1 MTGTDTSIAQAPE
14 QGFGR
19 LRFLKHGT
27 IYASSLLLVRGI
39 SVLLLPFYTRVLSPA
54 DYGVMETIGIAV
66 MFLTTALPL
75 EISQAVGRFFS
86 ESRDQEERRAIASTS
101 LWFTLAVL
109 ATFAVLPFHFAPA
122 LSGWALGSESL
133 VNVVRVASV
142 GFVLQGLFYQTME
155 QLRWQIKPKEH
166 AITGVTTTLALIAVT
181 SYMVLALHTG
191 VIGIFYGQVAG
202 NVIGVG
208 LALWFGRSSYAFQF
222 EGHRLGQMLAYSV
235 PLVPSTAAIVTA
247 LMVDRI
253 AVRSLMSLAALG
265 VYSIAY
271 RFATVI
277 SVVMFGV
284 NGAFMPLVLSHHRER
299 ATPAAVADILRYF
312 VYLATLIFLGM
323 SLFSGWILRVMTT
336 PHFYGAGAVVPLVV
350 LAVTFSSMGLFA
362 PGLQLAKRT
371 KPIAAV
377 NIVAA
382 VTNAVLVFLLI
393 PYFGLVGAALGT
405 AISFCGAFAVLMA
418 MSQSEY
424 PVPHQWR
431 RLAAAFAI
439 AVAAVL
445 AERLLLRVEPAAENA
460 TTLLTEAAIFVAVGV
475 AISLLL
481 LDRREVALLARR
493 ISAGRRGAAVLP
505 GHDAE
510 LKGDQ

>member
-1 MTGTDTSIAQAPE
+1 MTGIDTSVTQEPE
-14 QGFGR
+14 QGFRR
-19 LRFLKHGT
+19 LRFLKHGA
-27 IYASSLLLVRGI
+27 IYGSSLLLVRGI

-75 EISQAVGRFFS
+75 EISQAVGRFFT
-86 ESRDQEERRAIASTS
+86 ESRDQDERRAIASTS

-109 ATFAVLPFHFAPA
+109 ATFAVLPFLLAPE
-122 LSGWALGSESL
+122 LSRWALGSESL

-155 QLRWQIKPKEH
+155 QLRWQIKPKQH

-181 SYMVLALHTG
+181 AYMILGLHTG
-191 VIGIFYGQVAG
+191 VIGIFYGQLAG

-208 LALWFGRSSYAFQF
+208 LALWFGRSSYAFHF
-222 EGHRLGQMLAYSV
+222 EGRRLGQMLAYSV
-235 PLVPSTAAIVTA
+235 PLVPSTAAVVTA

-253 AVRSLMSLAALG
+253 AVRSLMSLASLG

-299 ATPAAVADILRYF
+299 ATPAAIADVFRYF

-336 PHFYGAGAVVPLVV
+336 PTFYGAGAIVPFVV

-377 NIVAA
+377 NIAAA
-382 VTNAVLVFLLI
+382 VTNAMLVFLLI
-393 PYFGLVGAALGT
+393 PYFGLVGAAMGT
-405 AISFCGAFAVLMA
+405 AISFFASFAVLMA
-418 MSQSEY
+418 MSQREY

-431 RLAAAFAI
+431 RLGTAFVI
-439 AVAAVL
+439 AVAAVV
-445 AERLLLRVEPAAENA
+445 AERLLVRAEPAAENA
-460 TTLLTEAAIFVAVGV
+460 ATLLIEAAIFVAVGAAV
-475 AISLLL
+475 SLLL
-481 LDRREVALLARR
+481 LDRREVGLLAAR
-493 ISAGRRGAAVLP
+493 ISARRRGAAVLP
-505 GHDAE
+505 GNDAE
-510 LKGDQ
+510 LKGDE